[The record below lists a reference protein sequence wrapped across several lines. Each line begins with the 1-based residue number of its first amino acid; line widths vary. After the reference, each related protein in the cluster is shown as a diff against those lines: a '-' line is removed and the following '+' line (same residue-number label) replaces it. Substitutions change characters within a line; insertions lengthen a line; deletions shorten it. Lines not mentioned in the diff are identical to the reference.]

1 MPRPVTEVERT
12 CVSFRDQSAD
22 WSWESVIPLHQGRG
36 ERIATTSDIGHWFRN
51 DRDFCKGCGGAGR
64 CGHRPLRRGQEVRY
78 KAGRR
83 AEGSPPYK
91 FDFVRRDG
99 RSRTPPLRITRGA
112 GKAGRCRHRPLR
124 RGYKECGSWQAT
136 ARDGPTKWIVGA
148 DDSVRPVHSFFCL
161 GATHIKKALCYD
173 AGIIAKGFFILDCA
187 YLTSSMMAVS
197 AASPRRT
204 PVRTMRV

>member
-1 MPRPVTEVERT
+1 MPTSARPGFFPHSRQGTRALPYKAL
-12 CVSFRDQSAD
+12 RYRARAD
-22 WSWESVIPLHQGRG
+22 RG
-36 ERIATTSDIGHWFRN
+36 VRSYGGD
-51 DRDFCKGCGGAGR
+51 KGCGEGGTMWASSPTEGYKEN
-64 CGHRPLRRGQEVRY
+64 GTRPGGGLRAARPT
-78 KAGRR
+78 
-83 AEGSPPYK
+83 SLI
-91 FDFVRRDG
+91 FVRGYG
-99 RSRTPPLRITRGA
+99 RGRTP
-112 GKAGRCRHRPLR
+112 PLR
-124 RGYKECGSWQAT
+124 RGYKECGSWQAS
-136 ARDGPTKWIVGA
+136 ARAGPTNWIVGA

>member
-1 MPRPVTEVERT
+1 MQGGKGTRRGLPRPVTEVERI

-64 CGHRPLRRGQEVRY
+64 CGHRPLRRG
-78 KAGRR
+78 
-83 AEGSPPYK
+83 
-91 FDFVRRDG
+91 
-99 RSRTPPLRITRGA
+99 
-112 GKAGRCRHRPLR
+112 
-124 RGYKECGSWQAT
+124 YKECGSWQAS
-136 ARDGPTKWIVGA
+136 ARAGPTEWIVGA
-148 DDSVRPVHSFFCL
+148 DDSVCPVHSFFCL

-197 AASPRRT
+197 AASPRRM

>member
-1 MPRPVTEVERT
+1 MTPFTR
-12 CVSFRDQSAD
+12 
-22 WSWESVIPLHQGRG
+22 SVVQVRAGGQGRP
-36 ERIATTSDIGHWFRN
+36 
-51 DRDFCKGCGGAGR
+51 
-64 CGHRPLRRGQEVRY
+64 PLRRGQEVRGRRDDVGIVPYGELQGVRY

-99 RSRTPPLRITRGA
+99 RGRTPPLRITRGA

-148 DDSVRPVHSFFCL
+148 DDSVRPVHSFFRL